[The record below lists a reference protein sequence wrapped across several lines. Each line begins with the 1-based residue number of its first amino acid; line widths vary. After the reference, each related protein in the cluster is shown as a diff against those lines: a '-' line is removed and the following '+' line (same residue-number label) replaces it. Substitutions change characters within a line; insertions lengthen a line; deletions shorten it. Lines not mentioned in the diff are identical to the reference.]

1 MALVLWAGLAFAMGA
16 QAKPRH
22 QPLKCR
28 AGHTRRTV
36 SIPRRLHGRI
46 VRRHGRIVYI
56 KVQRCVTTPKPKPSS
71 PVAPPAGTPTAPTTS
86 QPPVTPTAPT
96 PPPTP
101 SPTPVP
107 PPLNTVAPGITG
119 SAVDGSILS
128 ASRGTWT
135 NSPTSYGYQWQ
146 RCNLGG
152 CQQVV
157 GQTNATY
164 LVSGTDIGS
173 SILVEVSA
181 SNGSG
186 SASAVSA
193 VTGTVRSSG
202 DPVAV
207 AVGDIACAPG
217 DTAHACRQ
225 SATEALAE
233 KQHPG
238 EVFVLGDNQYM
249 SGLFSEYTGAGGYG
263 PTWGQAFKSIVHPVP
278 GNHEYA
284 MSSTAAGYFQYFG
297 PVANPDGTPG
307 GYYSFNPPGS
317 GWHIVALNSDC
328 SSSGCTDSVAGTTS
342 SAQVS
347 WLQADLAANKTACV
361 LAMWHHPYFS
371 GGDVGNSPGVAP
383 LWNAL
388 YSAHADIVLG
398 GHDHI
403 YERYPQLDPS
413 GNPSSTGIRE
423 FVVGTGGENLGN
435 YVPGNVTTPPGPPAF
450 KDASDFGVLV
460 LTLHPNSYDWKFVT
474 TSGQTAD
481 SGTSACHGAGASA
494 ARFTGTRTAS
504 RAAPAELSAPQLSFT
519 ARPRAALLSTAERRG
534 LTVAV
539 HCSRACDV
547 LGRAWLLRGHRLT
560 PLGSFYLTESQTE
573 HPNSQTL
580 LHLPARSLAGLA
592 AATLVTRFTATDAAG
607 HRHNVTR
614 IVRLG

>member
-1 MALVLWAGLAFAMGA
+1 V
-16 QAKPRH
+16 
-22 QPLKCR
+22 
-28 AGHTRRTV
+28 
-36 SIPRRLHGRI
+36 
-46 VRRHGRIVYI
+46 
-56 KVQRCVTTPKPKPSS
+56 
-71 PVAPPAGTPTAPTTS
+71 
-86 QPPVTPTAPT
+86 
-96 PPPTP
+96 
-101 SPTPVP
+101 
-107 PPLNTVAPGITG
+107 ITG
-119 SAVDGSILS
+119 SAVDGSTLS
-128 ASRGTWT
+128 ASRGTWA

-152 CQQVV
+152 CQNLT
-157 GQTNATY
+157 GQSSATY
-164 LVSGTDIGS
+164 LVSGSDIGS
-173 SILVEVSA
+173 SIVVIISA
-181 SNGSG
+181 SNASG
-186 SASAVSA
+186 SASAVSPA
-193 VTGTVRSSG
+193 TGTVQSSG

-217 DTAHACRQ
+217 DTSHACRQ
-225 SATEALAE
+225 SATESLAQ
-233 KQHPG
+233 KQNPS
-238 EVFVLGDNQYM
+238 EVFVLGDNQYQ

-263 PTWGQAFKSIVHPVP
+263 ATWGQAFNSIVHPVP

-297 PVANPDGTPG
+297 ALANPDNTPG

-347 WLQADLAANKTACV
+347 WLQSDLAANKSACV
-361 LAMWHHPYFS
+361 LAMWHHPYYS

-403 YERYPQLDPS
+403 YERYQQLDPS

-435 YVPGNVTTPPGPPAF
+435 YVPANVTTPPGPPAF
-450 KDASDFGVLV
+450 EDGSDFGVLV
-460 LTLHPNSYDWKFVT
+460 LTLHPSSYDWKFVT
-474 TSGQTAD
+474 TSGKTVD
-481 SGTSACHGAGASA
+481 SGTSACHGPGASA
-494 ARFTGTRTAS
+494 ARLGVPLATQRV
-504 RAAPAELSAPQLSFT
+504 APAALSAPRLSFT
-519 ARPRAALLSTAERRG
+519 ARPLAAMLSAAERRG
-534 LTVAV
+534 VTVAV

-547 LGRAWLLRGHRLT
+547 LGRAWLRRGRHLT

-573 HPNSQTL
+573 HPNSETL
-580 LHLPARSLAGLA
+580 LHLPARRLAGLT
-592 AATLVTRFTATDAAG
+592 AATLVMRFTATDAAG
-607 HRHNVTR
+607 HRHTLTQ